1 MKMNIEKIPVRVAIV
16 MLLLAIPPMW
26 PYGYYTLLRLVVCG
40 VSIYVVLQAKKSKD
54 YSWMWGMGFIA
65 LLFNPL
71 IPIHLNKGLW
81 AVIDLGV
88 AAIFAI
94 LLSKFKK

>member
-1 MKMNIEKIPVRVAIV
+1 MKLQKAPIIISVV
-16 MLLLAIPPMW
+16 MLLLAIPSIW

-40 VSIYVVLQAKKSKD
+40 VSIYVVFQAKKSKQD
-54 YSWMWGMGFIA
+54 GWVWGMGFIA

-71 IPIHLNKGLW
+71 IPIHLSKGLW
-81 AVIDLGV
+81 AIIDLGV
-88 AAIFAI
+88 AAVFAV

>member
-1 MKMNIEKIPVRVAIV
+1 
-16 MLLLAIPPMW
+16 MLLLAIPPIW

-40 VSIYVVLQAKKSKD
+40 VSIYVVLEAKKSKLN
-54 YSWMWGMGFIA
+54 SWMWGMGFIA

-88 AAIFAI
+88 AAVFAI
-94 LLSKFKK
+94 LLSKYKK